1 MSNLDMQT
9 THPMK
14 NLTIRNIPNDVLAA
28 IEEERSR
35 AGNSMNWTLVELLR
49 RGLGMSDPP
58 RSQPAR
64 TERRAEPAPP
74 APPAKQAPPPPAPV
88 VARPAPPAP
97 RPTPVAEK
105 AVATPATPKAAP
117 APAPSVP
124 PVPVAAKPAPA
135 PAPARP
141 KRHSDDELSKDALL
155 PVAIPQHPVRTTD
168 KPFKSLGL
176 SEPILRIVKRLG
188 FQHPTPIQAEVIPV
202 ALTGRDL
209 IGLAET
215 GSGKTAAFCLP
226 LAERL
231 THGQGVRA
239 LIISPT
245 REIALQTEAFLNLF
259 GQDHQLDTVCLIGG
273 VKMGPQVR
281 GLGRKPDIVVATP
294 GRLLDHVERGTLR
307 LDRVTELVIDEAD
320 HMLDMGFMPQVQ
332 RILDELPRERH
343 TMMFSATMPPP
354 IERLA
359 ERFLK
364 DALRINILPEGG
376 AAEGIDHRLYL
387 VDEDHKKD
395 CLLALLN
402 QELGSTLVFIRRKT
416 DAEWLC
422 RVLERE
428 GHPVERI
435 HSDLSQG
442 QRVEALRG
450 FREGEHRILVATDIA
465 ARGIDIPAI
474 RHIINFEMPDTVED
488 YIHRAGRTARGSAL
502 GIVSSIGTWQDKPTV
517 KEIEEALG
525 EEIPRCT
532 VPGVEPY
539 VELKPRVSLGGG
551 RRRAMKVKRR

>member
-1 MSNLDMQT
+1 MTNLI
-9 THPMK
+9 
-14 NLTIRNIPNDVLAA
+14 IRNLPQDVLAA
-28 IEEERSR
+28 IEEEKNRS
-35 AGNSMNWTLVELLR
+35 GSSMNRTLVELLR
-49 RGLGMSDPP
+49 RGLGMPEPKPAAPAPP
-58 RSQPAR
+58 
-64 TERRAEPAPP
+64 PAPP
-74 APPAKQAPPPPAPV
+74 APK
-88 VARPAPPAP
+88 
-97 RPTPVAEK
+97 
-105 AVATPATPKAAP
+105 
-117 APAPSVP
+117 
-124 PVPVAAKPAPA
+124 PVPVAAKPAPP
-135 PAPARP
+135 PAPPPPAPPAPVARAK
-141 KRHSDDELSKDALL
+141 KRSDDELSKEALL
-155 PVAIPQHPVRTTD
+155 PVAIPQHPVRTID

-307 LDRVTELVIDEAD
+307 LDRVSELVIDEAD

-359 ERFLK
+359 DRFLK
-364 DALRINILPEGG
+364 DAVRINILPEGG

-387 VDEDHKKD
+387 VDEDNKKA

-422 RVLERE
+422 RVLVRE

-532 VPGVEPY
+532 VAGVEPY
-539 VELKPRVSLGGG
+539 LELKPRVSLGGG
-551 RRRAMKVKRR
+551 RRRTMKVKRR